1 MNLVG
6 RRRVLWDYLAGAL
19 WVLPTLSVVGFLV
32 AGAVLSRVEVDDGS
46 PWSSLA
52 FQGTAEDARSLMIVV
67 SSTMITVTGLVF
79 ALTIVAL
86 QIASGQ
92 YSPRLLRNFMRD
104 RGTQLVLSIFVG
116 AFAYSTAGLYTV
128 GIQGEGQEAFVPR
141 LAVSGSLALALA
153 SVGVLI
159 YFIHHLAH
167 SIQIDSI
174 MSHVER
180 EARSVI
186 AEVYPERAGRRE
198 PEELCPEPPLEAV
211 GVPAARSGYFQAI
224 DPEPLVRVAVGH
236 DLVIRLAKQVGD
248 HVVAGT
254 PVAWAWRRSAGQPPP
269 GANLLRGPVGDAVQI
284 GFERTMVQ
292 DVAFGLRRLVDI
304 ANKALSPAI
313 NDPYTGVQAVHH
325 LSVLL
330 CELARLRLG
339 DWKVRDPAG
348 ELRVAVPRPK
358 FVDYLR
364 LGTAQIRRFGAAEPA
379 LTRAL
384 IVLLRDVGT
393 SAATEE
399 RRHACARHIR
409 LVLDDARRATAQ
421 PADVEAVAAEAA
433 AALRLLGA
441 DPSVALAERPA

>member
-1 MNLVG
+1 MTLLG
-6 RRRVLWDYLAGAL
+6 RRRVLWDYLGGAL
-19 WVLPTLSVVGFLV
+19 WVLPTVSVVVFLLV
-32 AGAVLSRVEVDDGS
+32 GAALSRVEVNDGS
-46 PWSSLA
+46 PLATLA
-52 FQGTAEDARSLMIVV
+52 FQGTADDARSLLIVV

-128 GIQGEGQEAFVPR
+128 GIEGSGQEAFVPR

-167 SIQIDSI
+167 SIQIDTI
-174 MSHVER
+174 MSQVER

-186 AEVYPERAGRRE
+186 DDVYPRQPRYRE
-198 PEELCPEPPLEAV
+198 PEELCPEPPTEAV
-211 GVPAARSGYFQAI
+211 GLPSARSGYIQAVE
-224 DPEPLVRVAVGH
+224 PEPLVRMAVRH
-236 DLVIRLAKQVGD
+236 DLVVVLARQVGD

-254 PVAWAWRRSAGQPPP
+254 PIAWAWSRSAGRPPP
-269 GANLLRGPVGDAVQI
+269 GADALGQALADAVQV

-292 DVAFGLRRLVDI
+292 DVGFGIRRLVDI
-304 ANKALSPAI
+304 ANKALSPAV
-313 NDPYTGVQAVHH
+313 NDPYTGVQAVHR

-330 CELARLRLG
+330 CRLAGLRLG
-339 DWKVRDPAG
+339 DWIVRDERG

-358 FVDYLR
+358 FPDYLR

-384 IVLLRDVGT
+384 IVLLRDVGI
-393 SAATEE
+393 SSATED
-399 RRHACARHIR
+399 RRHACVRHIR

-433 AALRLLGA
+433 TALRLLGA
-441 DPSVALAERPA
+441 DPSEVPAERPV

>member
-1 MNLVG
+1 
-6 RRRVLWDYLAGAL
+6 
-19 WVLPTLSVVGFLV
+19 
-32 AGAVLSRVEVDDGS
+32 
-46 PWSSLA
+46 
-52 FQGTAEDARSLMIVV
+52 
-67 SSTMITVTGLVF
+67 
-79 ALTIVAL
+79 
-86 QIASGQ
+86 
-92 YSPRLLRNFMRD
+92 MRD

-128 GIQGEGQEAFVPR
+128 GVQGSGQEAFVPR

-167 SIQIDSI
+167 SIQIDTI
-174 MSHVER
+174 MSQVER

-186 AEVYPERAGRRE
+186 AEVYPDRPGYRE

-211 GVPAARSGYFQAI
+211 GLPSTRSGYVQAVH
-224 DPEPLVRVAVGH
+224 PEPLVRVAVHH
-236 DLVIRLAKQVGD
+236 DLVVVLARQVGD

-254 PVAWAWRRSAGQPPP
+254 PIAWAWGRTAGRPLT
-269 GANLLRGPVGDAVQI
+269 GVHALAEAVADAVQV

-292 DVAFGLRRLVDI
+292 DVAFGMRRLVDI

-330 CELARLRLG
+330 CSLASLRLG
-339 DWKVRDPAG
+339 DWVVRDAQG

-358 FVDYLR
+358 FADYLR
-364 LGTAQIRRFGAAEPA
+364 LGTAQIRRFGAGEPA
-379 LTRAL
+379 LTRSL

-393 SAATEE
+393 NSATEE
-399 RRHACARHIR
+399 RRHACVRHIR
-409 LVLDDARRATAQ
+409 LVLEAATRATRQ

-433 AALRLLGA
+433 TALRLLGA
-441 DPSVALAERPA
+441 DPSEVLAERSS